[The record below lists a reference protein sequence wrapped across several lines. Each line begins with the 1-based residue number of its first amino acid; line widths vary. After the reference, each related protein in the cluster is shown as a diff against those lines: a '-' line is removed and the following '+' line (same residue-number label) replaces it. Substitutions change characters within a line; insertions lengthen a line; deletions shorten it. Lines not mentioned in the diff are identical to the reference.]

1 MKGTFAKRNTIA
13 LAVLLVALLTL
24 ILFLCVCPT
33 LATAETEAPLSIES
47 EYLTGNYRKFG
58 EILSIGAVGA
68 SFYTVELLDGAPILR
83 IVDTDTVIELK
94 NTTQDNY
101 GSMEIAAFAD
111 KVFVKQD
118 DGIYSYTLN
127 SEATELEKFVDLSY
141 SYTLDDTTVV
151 GEYKSFGGA
160 EKDGILIVDY
170 TSIIVLF
177 DITKSASATVDEK
190 KVASFAV
197 NSTNSFDKIL
207 VENSEAGSMLLH
219 LYDSKNGN
227 RFTRS
232 CVKNLESGKYVMG
245 NENTQNS
252 IEVFENVDLYTYFNG
267 GLQLKA
273 DGLYHGETR
282 AIKISVPDDNGVSD
296 DYVREFS
303 KMAVGGNLLFVVDNG
318 QNAVKVYNSDYELYS
333 LYGSYGQGVGA
344 NERGLTRFR
353 NPKYLCFDDEHL
365 ALFDEG
371 NARIVLLDHQ
381 AKVLATYSAS
391 NVSGMC
397 LNDGIWFTV
406 NKTLNKLD
414 FDLKTVV
421 QSINL
426 ETPLSSLTTD
436 GKNVIVVSDKKV
448 YTVSGGKLVQKN
460 EDFTVNSAVFGG
472 KHDGVFYTIDG
483 EKLTMYKDY
492 KEIISSTIGEHDFF
506 AVDVRGNVLTGS
518 QNNISV
524 YDRELNGFDIKNGA
538 TGLKL
543 SEMII
548 TADGKIFAISENGLV
563 KVNYQVMNT
572 ETDFVEPEITY
583 PVTAIKVNTKALA
596 YVRPDNFESVV
607 EVPANS
613 YVLLSQTTYN
623 GNDYY
628 FTELLKDGKF
638 IKIFIPAALAEK
650 LSVGAI
656 DNEFI
661 KYGGADS
668 EPKAYKYPSLTAEP
682 VANIVKGQSYKVIRV
697 VADLWKWYEI
707 EVDGI
712 SCYVKA
718 DNYITAEPLYKTVER
733 YYFRAK
739 SDALGEQVKL
749 YKLPD
754 ENSEVVDFVGEG
766 TMLELTEPYD
776 ENSEFLQIRYNKSI
790 AYVKTNNVQ
799 KDGLTEGQKFA
810 LCFAG
815 TIVGITAIFGILTLV
830 VKKRRKE

>member
-1 MKGTFAKRNTIA
+1 MTFTKRNTIA
-13 LAVLLVALLTL
+13 LAILLVALLTL
-24 ILFLCVCPT
+24 LLFLCVCPT
-33 LATAETEAPLSIES
+33 LTTAEAEAPLLIES
-47 EYLTGNYRKFG
+47 EYLTGNYRNFG

-68 SFYTVELLDGAPILR
+68 SFYTAEILNGTPILR
-83 IVDTDTVIELK
+83 IVDTDTIIELK
-94 NTTQDNY
+94 NTAAENY
-101 GSMEIAAFAD
+101 RNIEIAAFAD

-118 DGIYSYTLN
+118 DGIYSYTIN
-127 SEATELEKFVDLSY
+127 SESKDLEKFVDLKY
-141 SYTLDDTTVV
+141 LYKLDDTEVV

-170 TSIIVLF
+170 TSIIVFF
-177 DITKSASATVDEK
+177 DITKSSSTTLEK
-190 KVASFAV
+190 KKIASFAV
-197 NSTNSFDKIL
+197 NSTNSFDKI
-207 VENSEAGSMLLH
+207 VVQNTEIGNINLH

-232 CVKNLESGKYVMG
+232 CVKNPESGKYEMG
-245 NENTQNS
+245 GENTQNA
-252 IEVFENVDLYTYFNG
+252 IAVFEGVDLYTYFNG
-267 GLQLKA
+267 GLELKA

-296 DYVREFS
+296 DYIRKFS
-303 KMAVGGNLLFVVDNG
+303 KMSASGDYLYIVDNG
-318 QNAVKVYNSDYELYS
+318 QNAVKVFNSNYELYS

-344 NERGLTRFR
+344 NDRGLTRFR
-353 NPKYLCFDDEHL
+353 NPKYLCFDYEHI

-371 NARIVLLDHQ
+371 NARIVLLDHEL
-381 AKVLATYSAS
+381 KVLATYTVT

-397 LNDGIWFTV
+397 LNDGVWFTV
-406 NKTLNKLD
+406 NNTLNKLD

-421 QSINL
+421 ESFEL
-426 ETPLSSLTTD
+426 DTPLSSLTTD
-436 GKNVIVVSDKKV
+436 GSNVIVVSDNKV
-448 YTVSGGKLVQKN
+448 YTVSGSKLVQKN
-460 EDFTVNSAVFGG
+460 EEFTINSDIICG
-472 KHDGVFYTIDG
+472 KHDGIFYTIDG
-483 EKLTMYKDY
+483 EKLTIYKDY
-492 KEIISSTIGEHDFF
+492 KEIISSTMGEHDFF
-506 AVDVRGNVLTGS
+506 AVDIRGNVLAGS
-518 QNNISV
+518 KNNISV
-524 YDRELNGFDIKNGA
+524 YSRKLNGFDLKNGS
-538 TGLKL
+538 TNLEL

-572 ETDFVEPEITY
+572 ETDFTEPEITY
-583 PVTAIKVNTKALA
+583 PVTAIKVNANALA
-596 YVRPDNFESVV
+596 YVRPDNYESVV
-607 EVPANS
+607 EVPENS
-613 YVLLSQTTYN
+613 YVMLAQTTYN

-638 IKIFIPAALAEK
+638 IKIFIPAPQAEK
-650 LSVGAI
+650 LSSGTI

-682 VANIVKGQSYKVIRV
+682 VANIVKGQSYKVINV

-712 SCYVKA
+712 SCYVNG

-733 YYFRAK
+733 YYLRAK
-739 SDALGEQVKL
+739 SDVLGERIKL

-754 ENSEVVDFVGEG
+754 ENSEIIDFVGEG
-766 TMLELTEPYD
+766 AVLELTEPYN

-790 AYVKTNNVQ
+790 AYVRTRNIQ